1 MNRMPFGRHKNTPLD
16 ELPVDYLEWLLTR
29 DLRDPLKS
37 AAQAEWVRRE
47 RLKERNGNG
56 NGHQHQREEK
66 REPPPP
72 PPPPPPATMK
82 ATLKDV
88 IDVGYRMLALKAHP
102 DRGGSHSDMVKLNEA
117 REWLRR
123 FVA

>member
-1 MNRMPFGRHKNTPLD
+1 MNAMPFGRHRGVPLD

-72 PPPPPPATMK
+72 PPPPAPPSMK
-82 ATLKDV
+82 ATLKEIV
-88 IDVGYRMLALKAHP
+88 DVGYRRLALKAHP
-102 DRGGSHSDMVKLNEA
+102 HMGGNNADMVRLNQA
-117 REWLRR
+117 RDWLRKY
-123 FVA
+123 VA